1 MIESN
6 KYFQSLKGFCEWFY
20 RDARTKE
27 ENILKQNN
35 RKWKQNRKTCKNIIK
50 RLKTVTSKVTKTKE
64 HREADRSKQR
74 KWPIKWQGCHQ
85 GGQGPSPLKCAGP
98 LSAAYTIFVICS
110 VSCSMSLT
118 ISHPHPL
125 PCVTPMKKYCRR
137 CCKKGVKTLVGARK
151 WNNSN
156 STWPGHWDPVCHLCF
171 CQTFSSRGGKKPR
184 QREDEPNLLPPQIP
198 TSLPVTMVSVY
209 SSNFWGVMVFPCWR
223 NKSWRNPWRK
233 TQERRVC
240 HRETPPNVL
249 FHFN

>member
-1 MIESN
+1 MQGQ
-6 KYFQSLKGFCEWFY
+6 KK
-20 RDARTKE
+20 

-85 GGQGPSPLKCAGP
+85 GGAGATPPKCAGP
-98 LSAAYTIFVICS
+98 LSAAYTVFVICS

-125 PCVTPMKKYCRR
+125 PCVTPMKKYCRP
-137 CCKKGVKTLVGARK
+137 CKKGVKTLVGARK

-171 CQTFSSRGGKKPR
+171 CQTFSSRGKKHVRVKMSQTCCPPKS
-184 QREDEPNLLPPQIP
+184 QPHCPLPWCQCTPPIFWGWWSSHVGG
-198 TSLPVTMVSVY
+198 TSL
-209 SSNFWGVMVFPCWR
+209 
-223 NKSWRNPWRK
+223 
-233 TQERRVC
+233 E
-240 HRETPPNVL
+240 ETPEERHKKDASATEKLHQMCFFILIKPQ
-249 FHFN
+249 

>member
-85 GGQGPSPLKCAGP
+85 GGQGPSPPKCAGP

-171 CQTFSSRGGKKPR
+171 CQTFSSRGGKKPPSEWR
-184 QREDEPNLLPPQIP
+184 WAKLVAPPNPNL
-198 TSLPVTMVSVY
+198 TACYHGVSVLLQ
-209 SSNFWGVMVFPCWR
+209 FLGGDGLPMLEEQVLKKPL
-223 NKSWRNPWRK
+223 KKDTRK
-233 TQERRVC
+233 TRLPQRNSTKC
-240 HRETPPNVL
+240 A
-249 FHFN
+249 FSF